1 MASHRSNE
9 HAPDLL
15 ALAVLV
21 LRLARPVM
29 AAILAWTVALTVAE
43 IIGGFLLILAA
54 LFSVAYLVWR
64 KL

>member
-1 MASHRSNE
+1 
-9 HAPDLL
+9 
-15 ALAVLV
+15 
-21 LRLARPVM
+21 M

-64 KL
+64 KS